1 MGKDFRASLFF
12 LEYASLIE
20 KRCFVFDPRNRK
32 KTIDFMIE
40 EGLTEDDVFD
50 IVTKLQPQHYE
61 WGAEADDNGTEGDI
75 WQFFYPYIRKRP
87 KRKKIEIYIKL
98 KIKRNLG
105 DGVCI
110 VISFHER
117 GQHGK

>member
-1 MGKDFRASLFF
+1 MTC
-12 LEYASLIE
+12 LILSPN
-20 KRCFVFDPRNRK
+20 FS
-32 KTIDFMIE
+32 
-40 EGLTEDDVFD
+40 
-50 IVTKLQPQHYE
+50 QHYE
-61 WGAEADDNGTEGDI
+61 WGAEADDNGTEGI
-75 WQFFYPYIRKRP
+75 WQFLSIYQEKT